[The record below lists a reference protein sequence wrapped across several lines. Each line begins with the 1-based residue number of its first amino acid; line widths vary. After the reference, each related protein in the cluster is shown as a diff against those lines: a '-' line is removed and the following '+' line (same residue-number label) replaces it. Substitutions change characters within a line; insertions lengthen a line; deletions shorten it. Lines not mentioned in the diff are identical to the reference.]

1 MQTRAGKGP
10 WAINLHLPGGKESK
24 TRGMGIETPPHSSRK
39 GCDPRALPAA
49 PRKKP
54 CHARLFYIE
63 AKACLTW
70 TIYILAKA
78 PEVSKHPPSITTCPA
93 PAAGPTRWVPVLSAP
108 CGPTPSFVASPR
120 ALKISQFRSRSILPD
135 GTSTWL
141 LVPPCPIAS
150 GIRRICHHGIDA
162 ESPGSHSPDEL
173 QQESA
178 CSPCHIIRKLRDLGL

>member
-1 MQTRAGKGP
+1 VEWEQKH
-10 WAINLHLPGGKESK
+10 LHILPGRVVIPELCRLLPTKSHV
-24 TRGMGIETPPHSSRK
+24 TTVSFILRQRLVLRGQSISW
-39 GCDPRALPAA
+39 L
-49 PRKKP
+49 
-54 CHARLFYIE
+54 I
-63 AKACLTW
+63 
-70 TIYILAKA
+70 KA

-93 PAAGPTRWVPVLSAP
+93 PAAWPMRWVPVLSAP

-120 ALKISQFRSRSILPD
+120 TLKISQFRSRSILPD